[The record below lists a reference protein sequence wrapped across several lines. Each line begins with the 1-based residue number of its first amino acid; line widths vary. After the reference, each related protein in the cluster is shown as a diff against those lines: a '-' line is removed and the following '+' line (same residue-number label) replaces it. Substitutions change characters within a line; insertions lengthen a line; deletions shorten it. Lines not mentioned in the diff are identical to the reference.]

1 LIFEL
6 EKETNKNREVEIR
19 ELRRV
24 EDKGMI
30 S

>member
-1 LIFEL
+1 L

>member
-6 EKETNKNREVEIR
+6 EKETNKNREVKIR